1 MITETD
7 LKLISALDSNGRA
20 SYAELS
26 RSLGISISTISK
38 KVKSLLDDK
47 VIQIQAIPNP
57 NRLGQTA
64 HALVAMRTSVNRLED
79 VCKCLEVYS
88 SIDLLAAVFGRFNLV
103 ASVQFTNWDDLH
115 DFISSVIA
123 SINSITDMEVF
134 FAKENKKRFYH
145 ILGTKDNEKST
156 LKIDDIDRQI
166 INALCIDGRASVSSL
181 AKMLDLNI
189 SSVSKRLSHLFE
201 ENVIRVQAHVDYNKV
216 GYHARAFVLI
226 RAQNNMIESIC
237 KTINNFTE
245 VQTVITLINGYDIFL
260 GTVSYDSESL
270 YSLVN
275 QKIAVIP
282 GVHNVE
288 VWVRGKN
295 FKRYFG
301 PLPEK

>member
-7 LKLISALDSNGRA
+7 LKLIAALDANGRA

-38 KVKSLLDDK
+38 KVKSLLDDR
-47 VIQIQAIPNP
+47 VIEIQAIPNP

-64 HALVAMRTSVNRLED
+64 HALVALRTSVDKLEN
-79 VCKCLEVYS
+79 VCKRLEVYP

-103 ASVQFTNWDDLH
+103 ASVQFSNWDDLH
-115 DFISSVIA
+115 GFISTKIA
-123 SINSITDMEVF
+123 AVDDITNMEVF

-145 ILGTKDNEKST
+145 ILGTRDHEKSV
-156 LKIDDIDRQI
+156 LKIDDIDRKI
-166 INALCIDGRASVSSL
+166 INALCVNGRSSVSDL
-181 AKMLDLNI
+181 AKMFDLSI

-201 ENVIRVQAHVDYNKV
+201 ENAIRVQAHVDYNKI
-216 GYHARAFVLI
+216 GYHARAFILI
-226 RAQNNMIESIC
+226 RTKNNMIENIC
-237 KTINNFTE
+237 RTINNFAE

-270 YSLVN
+270 YNLVN

-282 GVHNVE
+282 GVLNAE
-288 VWVRGKN
+288 VWIRGKN

>member
-7 LKLISALDSNGRA
+7 LKLISALDANGRA

-26 RSLGISISTISK
+26 RSLSIGISTVSK
-38 KVKSLLDDK
+38 KVKSLLYDG
-47 VIQIQAIPNP
+47 VISIQAIPNP
-57 NRLGQTA
+57 NKLGQTA
-64 HALVAMRTSVNRLED
+64 HALVALRTSVNKLED
-79 VCKCLEVYS
+79 VCKRLEVHQ
-88 SIDLLAAVFGRFNLV
+88 SIDLLAAIFGRFNLV

-115 DFISSVIA
+115 GFISSEIA
-123 SINSITDMEVF
+123 AINSITDMEVF

-156 LKIDDIDRQI
+156 LKIDGIDRQI
-166 INALCIDGRASVSSL
+166 IDALCVDGRSSVSDL
-181 AKMLDLNI
+181 AKMFGLGI

-226 RAQNNMIESIC
+226 RAQNNLIESIC

>member
-1 MITETD
+1 MITDID
-7 LKLISALDSNGRA
+7 LKLISALDANGRA

-38 KVKSLLDDK
+38 KVKFLLDDK
-47 VIQIQAIPNP
+47 VIEIQAIPNP

-64 HALVAMRTSVNRLED
+64 HAFIAIRTSVNKLED
-79 VCKCLEVYS
+79 ACKRLAAFP
-88 SIDLLAAVFGRFNLV
+88 SIDLLAAIFGRFNLF
-103 ASVQFTNWDDLH
+103 ASVQFSNWDDLH
-115 DFISSVIA
+115 NFISSKIA
-123 SINSITDMEVF
+123 GINGITDMEVF
-134 FAKENKKRFYH
+134 FAKENKKRFYR
-145 ILGTKDNEKST
+145 ILGSHDHEKSV

-166 INALCIDGRASVSSL
+166 INALCTDGRSSVSYL
-181 AKMLDLNI
+181 AKMFDLSI

-201 ENVIRVQAHVDYNKV
+201 ENAIRVQAHVDYNKI
-216 GYHARAFVLI
+216 GFRARAFVLL
-226 RAQNNMIESIC
+226 RADNNMVENIC

-260 GTVSYDSESL
+260 AIISYDSESL
-270 YSLVN
+270 YQLVN

-282 GVHNVE
+282 GVLNAE
-288 VWVRGKN
+288 VWIRGKN

>member
-1 MITETD
+1 MITATD
-7 LKLISALDSNGRA
+7 LRLISALDTNGRA

-38 KVKSLLDDK
+38 KVKSLLNDK
-47 VIQIQAIPNP
+47 IIQIQAIPNP

-64 HALVAMRTSVNRLED
+64 HALVAIRTSVNKLED
-79 VCKCLEVYS
+79 VCKRLEVYP

-123 SINSITDMEVF
+123 AIDCITDMEVF

-145 ILGTKDNEKST
+145 ILSTKDNEKST
-156 LKIDDIDRQI
+156 IKIDDVDRKI
-166 INALCIDGRASVSSL
+166 INALCVDGRASVSDL
-181 AKMLDLNI
+181 AKMFNLNI

-237 KTINNFTE
+237 RTINNFTE

-270 YSLVN
+270 YNLVN
-275 QKIAVIP
+275 EKIAVIP
-282 GVHNVE
+282 GVLNVE